1 LIIKSSNHNKNLNAN
16 AGKQIMSQNLSLIIK
31 DNSMNNLFPVD
42 EGVSSQNKKDYS
54 PSINQ
59 KRREKLILSRNV
71 VNKD

>member
-1 LIIKSSNHNKNLNAN
+1 
-16 AGKQIMSQNLSLIIK
+16 MSQNLSLIVK

-71 VNKD
+71 GNKDQQKHLKVKNDIKINEKQLL